1 LAPLVAK
8 HLDRGIGAYGRTRTA
23 AGAPG
28 GIHEM
33 SHPVPLRIQVLRERN
48 VVLRTCQH
56 AQFAPF
62 AVLVLDDDVACGVT
76 SDG

>member
-1 LAPLVAK
+1 MAPLVAK

-23 AGAPG
+23 AGALG
-28 GIHEM
+28 GIQEM
-33 SHPVPLRIQVLRERN
+33 SHPVPLRIQVLREHD
-48 VVLRTCQH
+48 VVFRTSQH
-56 AQFAPF
+56 AQFAPL